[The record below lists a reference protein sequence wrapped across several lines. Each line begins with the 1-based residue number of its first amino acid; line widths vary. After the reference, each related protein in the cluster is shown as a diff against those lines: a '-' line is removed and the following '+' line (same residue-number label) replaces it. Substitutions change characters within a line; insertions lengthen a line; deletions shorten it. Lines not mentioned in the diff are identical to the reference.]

1 MIDDLLVLSSANKSN
16 FDKLLIF
23 PIDRE
28 SKREVEKRYRREEW
42 GLETAHKSM
51 GASATHHIDRQD
63 VTH

>member
-28 SKREVEKRYRREEW
+28 SNREVGERYRSRV
-42 GLETAHKSM
+42 GSR
-51 GASATHHIDRQD
+51 DR
-63 VTH
+63 T